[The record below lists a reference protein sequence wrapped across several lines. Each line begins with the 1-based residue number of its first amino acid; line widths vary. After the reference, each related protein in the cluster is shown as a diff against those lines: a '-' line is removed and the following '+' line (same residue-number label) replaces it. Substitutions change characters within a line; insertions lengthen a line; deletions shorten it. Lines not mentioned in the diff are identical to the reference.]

1 MPSVDLVIPSY
12 GGPIKETLGSVNLAG
27 MPDKTYVI
35 DNARRFRDPP
45 LYAGRV
51 VWVDPCRNIGWEA
64 GLNAGTA
71 MSDAD
76 YVIWMNDDVQPETK
90 DWHLKLVEP
99 MEEDPSIALVG
110 PLVRGHNNFQGRLS
124 TMLPDPHPLLWDLSP
139 VYDMQGFPEE
149 APDVMPAFRI
159 SFFCVAV
166 RRAAWHDIGPVDDR
180 FSVPATGRRGG
191 DDYDYSWRA
200 ELAGWDQV
208 CRTDV
213 WVNHVDQGQTYR
225 MLNATLDNTPLLK
238 EKWGWS

>member
-12 GGPIKETLGSVNLAG
+12 GGPIEKTLDIVTMSRPPGHV
-27 MPDKTYVI
+27 YVI
-35 DNARRFRDPP
+35 DNADRIGLTIPYPESLVTVIYPR
-45 LYAGRV
+45 
-51 VWVDPCRNIGWEA
+51 RNIGWEA
-64 GLNAGTA
+64 GLNVGTA

-110 PLVRGHNNFQGRLS
+110 PLVRGHNNFQGRLN

-139 VYDMQGFPEE
+139 VYDDLMLDPENS
-149 APDVMPAFRI
+149 PSPAFRI

-225 MLNATLDNTPLLK
+225 MLGATKDNTPLLK
-238 EKWGWS
+238 EKWGWK